1 MTLPQMNN
9 EEMNT
14 SEVLPKKKVTR
25 AKKSS
30 TQSVIPIKLDCL
42 NDSER
47 ACDQAVNDLYAKWT
61 GIQIAESI
69 KRYRRRLE
77 MEQTAQ
83 EEQRLLEELLAKRS

>member
-1 MTLPQMNN
+1 MTLPLNNN
-9 EEMNT
+9 EETNT
-14 SEVLPKKKVTR
+14 SEVLPKKTVTR

-30 TQSVIPIKLDCL
+30 TQSVIAVKLDCL

-61 GIQIAESI
+61 GIEIAESI

-77 MEQTAQ
+77 NLQKAQ
-83 EEQRLLEELLAKRS
+83 EEQRLLEELLAKRP